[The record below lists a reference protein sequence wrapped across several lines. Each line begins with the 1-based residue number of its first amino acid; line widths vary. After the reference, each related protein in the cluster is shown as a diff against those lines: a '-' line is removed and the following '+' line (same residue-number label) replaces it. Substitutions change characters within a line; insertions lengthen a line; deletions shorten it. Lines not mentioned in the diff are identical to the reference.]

1 MEDLFN
7 RRMLIALLA
16 LLPTFLFVLASQAF
30 TPPPPPS
37 PHEIAAAQVAALPG
51 GPAEAP
57 LITDLLAPQAM
68 SADAMEQARISNLA
82 DPFITGG
89 IAPVAPFRF
98 AGTFADRSNARDCLA
113 LAAMAEAGN
122 TGEGQRAVIQVILN
136 RVRHPAFAKTVC
148 GVVFEGAQRRTGCQF
163 TFTCDG
169 SLTRRY
175 GEAAWSQARERADE
189 ALGGRVFASVGAATH
204 YHTDWVYP
212 SWSPRLEKIA
222 QVETHLFYRWP
233 GDWGTSKSWQGYRG
247 GEMSFAA
254 LLSGPGPAVDA
265 SGAPNMADGDASVAI
280 APLPKDTPKV
290 TGGEVVMRLPSGKAN
305 FVVVD
310 PRAGAGSALAMAKT
324 LCTSEG
330 TCRVLGWGSRAQ
342 IPAAF
347 PVPKAA
353 RASLQFSYSRD
364 PGGAEITLYNCDS
377 FKGLPREQCIP
388 AAR

>member
-1 MEDLFN
+1 MDDLFN
-7 RRMLIALLA
+7 RRMIITLLA

-30 TPPPPPS
+30 TPPPQAITPDFMAA
-37 PHEIAAAQVAALPG
+37 EIAALPG

-57 LITDLLAPQAM
+57 LLTDALVPQAM
-68 SADAMEQARISNLA
+68 SADAMDQARASNLA
-82 DPFITGG
+82 DPFFTGT
-89 IAPVAPFRF
+89 IQSAVPFRF
-98 AGTFADRSNARDCLA
+98 AGSFADRSNARDCLA

-122 TGEGQRAVIQVILN
+122 TDQGQRAVIQVILN

-148 GVVFEGAQRRTGCQF
+148 GVVFEGSQRRTGCQF

-175 GEAAWSQARERADE
+175 GEAAWEQARERANE
-189 ALGGRVFASVGAATH
+189 ALGGRVDAVVGTATH

-212 SWSPRLEKIA
+212 SWSPKLQKIA

-233 GDWGTSKSWQGYRG
+233 GDWGTAKSWQGYRG

-254 LLSGPGPAVDA
+254 LLSGPSVDA
-265 SGAPNMADGDASVAI
+265 SGIPDLSDADASVAI

-290 TGGEVVMRLPSGKAN
+290 TGGQVVMRLPSGKAN
-305 FVVVD
+305 FVVVN

-324 LCTSEG
+324 LCTTAG
-330 TCRVLGWGSRAQ
+330 TCRVMGWGSRGE

-347 PVPKAA
+347 PVPKSA

-364 PGGAEITLYNCDS
+364 PGGAEIALYNCNIY
-377 FKGLPREQCIP
+377 KGLPREQCIP